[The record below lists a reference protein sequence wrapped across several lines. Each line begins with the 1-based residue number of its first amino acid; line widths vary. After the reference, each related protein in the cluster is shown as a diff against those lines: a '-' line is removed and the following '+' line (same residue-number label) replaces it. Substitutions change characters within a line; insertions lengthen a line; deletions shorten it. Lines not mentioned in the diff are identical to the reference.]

1 MSWMDRELFEKM
13 IAEFEARSP
22 SVIPS
27 PVPPGPAEI
36 EKDRLV
42 ALLKHLHQ
50 RLDQVETKVAFGG
63 L

>member
-13 IAEFEARSP
+13 IEEFETDDALVRDD
-22 SVIPS
+22 
-27 PVPPGPAEI
+27 PA
-36 EKDRLV
+36 KLV

-50 RLDQVETKVAFGG
+50 RLDQVESKVAFGG